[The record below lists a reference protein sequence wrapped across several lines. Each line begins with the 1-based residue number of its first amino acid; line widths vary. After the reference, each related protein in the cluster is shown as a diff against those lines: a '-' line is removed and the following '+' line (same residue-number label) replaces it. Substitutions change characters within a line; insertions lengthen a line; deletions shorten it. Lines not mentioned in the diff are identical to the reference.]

1 MSKIPQGAAVNEF
14 SFEKGFNKVSIKHCK
29 TLRSDL
35 KFALKINSTP
45 AWLNRLRGKIEPKVS
60 EARAIEA
67 IFLVHGIEDIW
78 GD

>member
-1 MSKIPQGAAVNEF
+1 MPAIQSISEF
-14 SFEKGFNKVSIKHCK
+14 SFEKGFNKVSIKNCK
-29 TLRSDL
+29 PLRNDL
-35 KFALKINSTP
+35 KSALKINSTP

-67 IFLVHGIEDIW
+67 IFSVYGIEDIW